1 MILITCVDDAGGL
14 LFNKRRQSQDRI
26 LRKEILAQ
34 TSGQKLW
41 MDAYTAAL
49 FEGETA
55 SIEVAEDFLQKAGL
69 GEYALLEDREA
80 TPYLDRI
87 EKLCSITGTAPI
99 QAIFSLIS
107 ISQRT
112 GTASLQGSLP
122 VLPMIR
128 LQKRYTKNEKI
139 MNLAASLL
147 LSLSLIAAGC
157 GQSKEAASKRARPR
171 RHLSA
176 PKKPRQPKPHL
187 I

>member
-69 GEYALLEDREA
+69 GEYALLQDREA

-87 EKLCSITGTAPI
+87 EKIVLYHWNRSYPGDFFFDIDLTKDWHCIFTREFAGSSHDKITEE
-99 QAIFSLIS
+99 
-107 ISQRT
+107 
-112 GTASLQGSLP
+112 
-122 VLPMIR
+122 V
-128 LQKRYTKNEKI
+128 YEK
-139 MNLAASLL
+139 
-147 LSLSLIAAGC
+147 
-157 GQSKEAASKRARPR
+157 
-171 RHLSA
+171 
-176 PKKPRQPKPHL
+176 
-187 I
+187 